1 MSTSS
6 SLALQRALFA
16 TLSANLADV
25 EIYDHVP
32 ADAAY
37 PYVTFG
43 PATVRDIGGVDAPL
57 DEHTALIFVWS
68 KADSRV
74 EAAETAAAVR
84 AALEEA
90 AVSLV
95 GHTLVSRAV
104 EQIETTR
111 DAKTRIYRAQVRLRA
126 ATEPLS

>member
-16 TLSANLADV
+16 MLSV
-25 EIYDHVP
+25 ELPGIGIFDHVP

-43 PATVRDIGGVDAPL
+43 PVTMRDIGGVEAPL

-84 AALEEA
+84 TALEEA

-95 GHTLVSRAV
+95 GHTIVSRAV
-104 EQIETTR
+104 EQIEITR
-111 DAKTRIYRAQVRLRA
+111 DAKTRVYRAQLRLRA
-126 ATEPLS
+126 TTEPLS